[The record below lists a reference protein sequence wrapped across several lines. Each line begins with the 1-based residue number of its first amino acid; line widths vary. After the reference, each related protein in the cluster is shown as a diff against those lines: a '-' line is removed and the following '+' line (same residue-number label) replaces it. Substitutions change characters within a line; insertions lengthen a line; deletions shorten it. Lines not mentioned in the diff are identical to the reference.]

1 MCVRV
6 ILHMRFPKN
15 PREDKN
21 LRALAFAL
29 FGKPQNS
36 SVRARSDF
44 HTPSSDGA
52 FGDFTGDTGD
62 VCVAIETNPT
72 LERNALCGPN

>member
-1 MCVRV
+1 MCVGV
-6 ILHMRFPKN
+6 ILHMRFPKK

-21 LRALAFAL
+21 LRALALAF

-44 HTPSSDGA
+44 QVPTSEGTFA
-52 FGDFTGDTGD
+52 FLEGERLL
-62 VCVAIETNPT
+62 IELKISRIRYMTV
-72 LERNALCGPN
+72 